1 MMHEDGQGPALISY
15 VCIMIQHR
23 RHDPRIHLQVDPETD
38 ARPGARQREVKTV
51 RAYEPAQTV
60 VTVMVKEARYA
71 AAATL
76 AAGGPPLLL
85 KDST

>member
-1 MMHEDGQGPALISY
+1 
-15 VCIMIQHR
+15 
-23 RHDPRIHLQVDPETD
+23 
-38 ARPGARQREVKTV
+38 
-51 RAYEPAQTV
+51 

-85 KDST
+85 NDST